1 MNPRYSATAKR
12 ASHRC
17 EYCGAPE
24 AVFNFPFEVEHIEPL
39 GRGGTDDESNLA
51 LACRSCNVRKG
62 NAVENEDLD
71 TQTVVRLFHPRRDAW
86 SEHFTVDVTTGDIVG
101 KTAAGR
107 ATVSRLGMNTS
118 VQLAARKQWMRLKMF
133 PPS

>member
-1 MNPRYSATAKR
+1 MNPRYPAVAKR
-12 ASHRC
+12 AAHRC

-39 GRGGTDDESNLA
+39 VRGGADDELNHA
-51 LACRSCNVRKG
+51 PACRSCNVHKG
-62 NAVENEDLD
+62 IAVESGDRD
-71 TQTVVRLFHPRRDAW
+71 TQTVVRLFHPRRDVW
-86 SEHFTVDVTTGDIVG
+86 GEHFTVDVTTGAIVG
-101 KTAAGR
+101 KTATGR

-118 VQLAARKQWMRLKMF
+118 VQLTARKQWMRLKMF